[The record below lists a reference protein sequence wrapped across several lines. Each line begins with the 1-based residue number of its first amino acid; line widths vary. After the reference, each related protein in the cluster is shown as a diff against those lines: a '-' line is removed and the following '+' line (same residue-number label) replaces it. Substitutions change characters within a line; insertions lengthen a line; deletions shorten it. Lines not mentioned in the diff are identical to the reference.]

1 PCSLRSPHRPR
12 RGRGRS
18 RRGPAVGLLA
28 VATVAL
34 AACSSGGGQSPAP
47 TATVPTSSPSS
58 TRTTPPGGPAAT
70 KLSGGPVL
78 AAKIDNT
85 GASRPRIGVGRADV
99 VYVEPVEA
107 GLTRLLALWS
117 SSMPPQIGPV
127 RSGRET
133 DVDLLANYGR
143 VAFAFSG
150 GSAGTLATLA
160 RGTQV
165 NLSNDASGVGFSRSG
180 SRAAPYNVI
189 GDTRALLARAGGS
202 VRPTD
207 PGFRYGAAPAGGTR
221 GVVVR
226 TAWAASRIEL
236 RYDTTRHRY
245 LVVTDGR
252 PDIDADGSQHSAAT
266 VVVQRVSTTLSA
278 NTDVNGVHSP
288 LATVVGRG
296 AVDVLRDGRVWHG
309 TWSRSSAPAPTS
321 FVSGSATLTMATGSV
336 WVLLVPVGQAV
347 VIG

>member
-1 PCSLRSPHRPR
+1 ML
-12 RGRGRS
+12 
-18 RRGPAVGLLA
+18 
-28 VATVAL
+28 AL
-34 AACSSGGGQSPAP
+34 AACSGGGQEGPQPTTAPGPSSSRTGTTPSRPAP
-47 TATVPTSSPSS
+47 PASPSAS
-58 TRTTPPGGPAAT
+58 TLTRMG
-70 KLSGGPVL
+70 GGPVL

-85 GASRPRIGVGRADV
+85 SASRPRLGVGRADV

-107 GLTRLLALWS
+107 GLTRLLVLWS
-117 SSMPPQIGPV
+117 SSMPAQVGPV

-150 GSAGTLATLA
+150 ASAGTLATLA
-160 RGTQV
+160 TGKQV
-165 NLSNDASGVGFSRSG
+165 NLSNDASGVGFFRSG
-180 SRAAPYNVI
+180 NRRAPYNVI

-202 VRPTD
+202 VRPVD

-221 GVVVR
+221 GVVAR

-236 RYDTTRHRY
+236 SYSPSTHRY
-245 LVVTDGR
+245 LVTTDGR
-252 PDIDADGSQHSAAT
+252 ADIDADGSQHAAAT
-266 VVVQRVSTTLSA
+266 VVVQHVSTTLSA

-309 TWSRSSAPAPTS
+309 TWSRPSPAAPTS
-321 FVSGSATLTMATGSV
+321 FVSGSATLTMATGPV

-347 VIG
+347 AIG

>member
-1 PCSLRSPHRPR
+1 M
-12 RGRGRS
+12 
-18 RRGPAVGLLA
+18 VGALA
-28 VATVAL
+28 VVAVAL
-34 AACSSGGGQSPAP
+34 AACSGGGEQGPAPSSAATSSSRSPTTSPRPTTPPSRPAAPAP
-47 TATVPTSSPSS
+47 T
-58 TRTTPPGGPAAT
+58 RLG
-70 KLSGGPVL
+70 GGPVL

-85 GASRPRIGVGRADV
+85 SASRPRIGVGRADV

-107 GLTRLLALWS
+107 GLTRLLAVWS
-117 SSMPPQIGPV
+117 SSMPPLVGPV

-160 RGTQV
+160 RGHQV
-165 NLSNDASGVGFSRSG
+165 NLSNDASGLGFSRSG
-180 SRAAPYNVI
+180 SRPAPYNVI
-189 GDTRALLARAGGS
+189 GDTRVLLARAGGS
-202 VRPTD
+202 VEPVD
-207 PGFRYGAAPAGGTR
+207 PGFRYGAAPVGGTR
-221 GVVVR
+221 GVIAR

-236 RYDTTRHRY
+236 RYDTPTRRY

-252 PDIDADGSQHSAAT
+252 ADIDANGSQHAAAT
-266 VVVQRVSTTLSA
+266 VVVQHVSTTLSA

-309 TWSRSSAPAPTS
+309 TWSRSSAAAPTS
-321 FVSGSATLTMATGSV
+321 FVSGRTTLTMATGPV
-336 WVLLVPVGQAV
+336 WVLLVPLGQAV
-347 VIG
+347 AVG